1 MLALAGCGSED
12 PPAESEPPIAGQWA
26 VYGHDLSGSRA
37 STDTFLSPGNVGS
50 LVEKWRIDLKGCT
63 STPAVVDGVV
73 YVGDWFGNLRAH
85 SAADGSVI
93 WEKSV
98 SAFAIDDSPLVMNG
112 KVYAGDGG
120 GNLIA
125 VDQATGDPVFDV
137 ELDAHAQAHIYSSPI
152 GAGDVVM
159 IGIASIELVTP
170 VADYTFRG
178 SVVGVDAET
187 GAERWRVYMT
197 TDDANAGAGVSV
209 WSSVSVDTERQIA
222 YIGTGQTYE
231 EPASAL
237 GDALVAIRIT
247 DGELVWSRQ
256 FTEGDV
262 FTIGNPA
269 GPDFDIGATPNLF
282 SADGKDWVAVGD
294 KGGRFAVLDRETGQE
309 KKWEKTLSVGS
320 PQGGVMDSAAY
331 ASGVLYVASNEFHA
345 GGSFDD
351 PLEGDRHFTFALD
364 AASGDELWKRDDPYP
379 SVGGLA
385 FANGV
390 VFNTSTDGTI
400 HAYDA
405 KSGDE
410 LWSDKPGAL
419 MASGPSVAE
428 GMLFVTHGFTFFK
441 TGGGIIDGGLVAY
454 GLP

>member
-1 MLALAGCGSED
+1 
-12 PPAESEPPIAGQWA
+12 
-26 VYGHDLSGSRA
+26 
-37 STDTFLSPGNVGS
+37 
-50 LVEKWRIDLKGCT
+50 
-63 STPAVVDGVV
+63 V

-85 SAADGSVI
+85 SAADGAPI

-98 SAFAIDDSPLVMNG
+98 SAFAIDDSPLVMGG

-125 VDQATGDPVFDV
+125 VDQATGELLWTADLDP
-137 ELDAHAQAHIYSSPI
+137 HPQAHVYSSPI
-152 GAGDVVM
+152 GVGDLVM

-178 SVVGVDAET
+178 SVVGVDAAT
-187 GAERWRVYMT
+187 GMERWRVHMT

-209 WSSVSVDTERQIA
+209 WSSVSVDTERKIA

-231 EPASAL
+231 EPASPL
-237 GDALVAIRIT
+237 GDALVAIRYEEGTIA
-247 DGELVWSRQ
+247 WSRQ
-256 FTEGDV
+256 FTTGDV
-262 FTIGNPA
+262 FTIGNPS

-282 SADGKDWVAVGD
+282 SADGADWVSVGD
-294 KGGRFAVLDRETGQE
+294 KGGRFAVLDRETGQD
-309 KKWEKTLSVGS
+309 KKWEKELSQGS

-331 ASGVLYVASNEFHA
+331 AGGVLFVASNEFRV

-351 PLEGDRHFTFALD
+351 PLEGDVHFTYALRVE
-364 AASGDELWKRDDPYP
+364 SGDEVWKREDPFP

-385 FANGV
+385 HANGV
-390 VFNTSTDGTI
+390 VFNATTDGTV

-405 KSGDE
+405 GSGDE
-410 LWSDKPGAL
+410 LWSDKAGAL